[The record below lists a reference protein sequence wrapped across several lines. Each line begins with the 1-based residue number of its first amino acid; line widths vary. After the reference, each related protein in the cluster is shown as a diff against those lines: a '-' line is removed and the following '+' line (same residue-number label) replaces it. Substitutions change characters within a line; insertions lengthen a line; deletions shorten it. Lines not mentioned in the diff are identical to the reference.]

1 MDRPGAV
8 LLIRRLAA
16 LTGVLTL
23 ASAGAAHAGG
33 DPSVG
38 AVKCQVV
45 KVCAA
50 VETGGSGGQA
60 GRLTEARQAD
70 VQVAVGEVQVVG

>member
-16 LTGVLTL
+16 LTGALTL

-33 DPSVG
+33 DPSIG
-38 AVKCQVV
+38 ALKCQVV
-45 KVCAA
+45 KACAA
-50 VETGGSGGQA
+50 VETGGSRGQG
-60 GRLTEARQAD
+60 GRLTEARRAD
-70 VQVAVGEVQVVG
+70 VQVVVSEVQVVG